1 MFTSR
6 YLTFSLLKKEE
17 LMDAG
22 FKVSQQIGEMLIEAG
37 FVTETQLSEALEK
50 APEENLRVGE
60 MLVSLGYATEE
71 NVFSALAGQNDY
83 RFFTNEQLLESK
95 ESVVR
100 MIPEEF
106 ALENTL
112 IAAIQEDN
120 VVWVAMEDPD
130 DIIAIDNLQK
140 IAEDEIVVQVGMAAP
155 QGIRHAIDQ
164 LYVRIRKQ
172 RETKEVIGDLHFFAE
187 SDEGDEGMVDMTD
200 AAKQEDAPIIKL
212 VNMIIGEAMKE
223 RATDIHI
230 EPKEHNVLIRYRI
243 DGVLNAVMEPPITA
257 HNGIV
262 ARVKIISKLN
272 IAEKRLPQDGRFTIR
287 AKDREVDVRVSILPT
302 VNGEKVVMRLLDKGA
317 FGFTLATLGFED
329 HQYKIFKRN
338 IIKPYGMIIISGP
351 TGSGKST
358 TLYSSLREIM
368 SEGDNITTVE
378 DPVEYHLD
386 GINQVQVKPRIG
398 LTFSSSL
405 RSILRQDPDRLL
417 IGEIRDEETADIA
430 VKFSL
435 TGHLV
440 FSTVHA
446 NDAPS
451 TVTRLIDIGVPPFL
465 AGSSLLLVMAQ
476 RLVRTICPHCKEVYT
491 PKETELEYIGIPESE
506 SSNYE
511 WMQGRGCVHC
521 RNTGYHGRT
530 GIFELLTVTPDIRRL
545 IFENASQDEVRD
557 MAIEQGMETLREHG
571 ISKAKRGIITL
582 AEILRVTTE

>member
-1 MFTSR
+1 MDTGFQVKQQ
-6 YLTFSLLKKEE
+6 LGEILL
-17 LMDAG
+17 
-22 FKVSQQIGEMLIEAG
+22 EAG
-37 FVTETQLSEALEK
+37 HVTEEQLKEALEK
-50 APEENLRVGE
+50 APDDGLRIGE
-60 MLVSLGYATEE
+60 ALVALGYATEE
-71 NVFSALAGQNDY
+71 NVYQGLAKQNNV
-83 RFFTNEQLLESK
+83 RFFSNEELLESK
-95 ESVVR
+95 EDVVR

-112 IAAIQEDN
+112 IAAQQEDGK
-120 VVWVAMEDPD
+120 VWVAMEDPD

-140 IAEDEIVVQVGMAAP
+140 IAEDEVKVEVGMAAP

-164 LYVRIRKQ
+164 LYIRIRKQ

-187 SDEGDEGMVDMTD
+187 SEEGEEGLVDMTD
-200 AAKQEDAPIIKL
+200 AAKKEDAPIIKL
-212 VNMIIGEAMKE
+212 VNMIISEALKE
-223 RATDIHI
+223 RSTDIHI
-230 EPKEHNVLIRYRI
+230 EPKEDNVLVRYRI
-243 DGVLNAVMEPPITA
+243 DGVLGDVMEPPKNA

-262 ARVKIISKLN
+262 ARIKIIAKLN

-287 AKDREVDVRVSILPT
+287 TKDREVDVRVSILPT
-302 VNGEKVVMRLLDKGA
+302 VNGEKVVMRLLDKGT
-317 FGFTLATLGFED
+317 FGFTLSTLGFED
-329 HQYKIFKRN
+329 HQHKIFKRN

-368 SEGDNITTVE
+368 SEEDNITTVE

-398 LTFSSSL
+398 LTFASSL

-451 TVTRLIDIGVPPFL
+451 TITRLIDIGVPPFL

-476 RLVRTICPHCKEVYT
+476 RLVRTICPHCKEEYT
-491 PKETELEYIGIPESE
+491 PKDTEFEYLDISDEDRE
-506 SSNYE
+506 AVTWYH
-511 WMQGRGCVHC
+511 GRKCVHC

-530 GIFELLTVTPDIRRL
+530 GIFELLTVSAEIRRL
-545 IFENASQDEVRD
+545 IFENASQDEIRD
-557 MAIEQGMETLREHG
+557 TAIEEGMQTLREHA
-571 ISKAKRGIITL
+571 IDKAKRGITTL